1 LDFQNESQLAVKP
14 KKTQLLPEAPRLT
27 ETQKKMFA
35 DNGGKELY
43 KKTETG

>member
-1 LDFQNESQLAVKP
+1 VKP
-14 KKTQLLPEAPRLT
+14 KKTQLLPEAARLT